1 MPDISGQ
8 ATILLSQD
16 VPRALAFWEG
26 TLGFAIGNSWGEP
39 TSFAILRR
47 DLARVMIGAA
57 APGYSIPHVRDGR
70 TALWDAYFWVN
81 DARAIF
87 ADMKARG
94 ATFDYELYEQEYGVL
109 EFAVRDLDGHDIGFG
124 EVLNQMKAP

>member
-47 DLARVMIGAA
+47 IWQG
-57 APGYSIPHVRDGR
+57 
-70 TALWDAYFWVN
+70 
-81 DARAIF
+81 
-87 ADMKARG
+87 
-94 ATFDYELYEQEYGVL
+94 
-109 EFAVRDLDGHDIGFG
+109 
-124 EVLNQMKAP
+124 